1 MKTKQVFLAFLCLWF
16 FAMMSNGQLF
26 VQSQQADPP
35 ADGARIQ
42 QDSERHKNIS
52 RSLWD
57 GRVAS
62 ISTEALLHDP
72 AFRAALGVSDEY
84 YQKIQASV
92 RNAVGHIS
100 DDPEYREV
108 MREAGEAIQTV
119 TGQPPWSNAFIPP
132 VQELNE
138 EQLEAFNRSQELTTR
153 IRVMEQEFALGS
165 SHRHVAAF
173 EEALTPELNQ
183 KIQEAWLAAMDETS
197 MFSPR
202 LFEVLNLTPAQ
213 KEGMERIKK
222 ELEPELEKHLDIY
235 SNNAAKILE
244 RVNAAFRQPDVQR
257 AIADIGLNTYMKQ
270 LQEEPEHKRL
280 LEESYASSKALATLF
295 RTRMLEILNDEQRRR
310 LQALIDNPPPH
321 AQVLIQRLRREQWGR
336 HEEVASDQSGKSDNA
351 GADKDVWIPG
361 PNALRP
367 GDPLLPG
374 AHRLER
380 SSPFPRGEN

>member
-1 MKTKQVFLAFLCLWF
+1 MTKQLFLTLSCLLLL
-16 FAMMSNGQLF
+16 MMAGQSNVAQA
-26 VQSQQADPP
+26 QESSQV
-35 ADGARIQ
+35 Q

-57 GRVAS
+57 GRVTS

-100 DDPEYREV
+100 DDPEYREAMQDCLDAV
-108 MREAGEAIQTV
+108 EAL
-119 TGQPPWSNAFIPP
+119 TGVRGLFGQIIPP
-132 VQELNE
+132 DADEKV
-138 EQLEAFNRSQELTTR
+138 FNRFTEATQ
-153 IRVMEQEFALGS
+153 RVESMTWKFAAGT

-183 KIQEAWLAAMDETS
+183 KIQEAWLAAMRETS
-197 MFSPR
+197 MFSPS
-202 LFEVLNLTPAQ
+202 LFEALNLTDAQ
-213 KEGMERIKK
+213 RQQMEQIKK

-280 LEESYASSKALATLF
+280 LEESYASSKAFATLF
-295 RTRMLEILNDEQRRR
+295 RTRMLEILNDEQRKR
-310 LQALIDNPPPH
+310 LQELSDNPPPY
-321 AQVLIQRLRREQWGR
+321 ARLLIQRLRREQWGR
-336 HEEVASDQSGKSDNA
+336 HEEGEKKVENMGTGVGTDI
-351 GADKDVWIPG
+351 WIPG
-361 PNALRP
+361 AGAWQP
-367 GDPLLPG
+367 GDPLPPG
-374 AHRLER
+374 AYRQER
-380 SSPFPRGEN
+380 GTRDFPRQAD